1 MKYLKK
7 YDDLDFY
14 ISVNEKVNIS
24 EYKNII
30 KKIKD
35 DIGSNL
41 YFISTFGMA
50 VPALYPV
57 IEKLAINEM
66 PSINKEQIVLLAIC
80 AISIILKES
89 KEDIKKLKS
98 KIKEEGISS
107 LLEYVTDSIEN
118 IVYIFQKIAKYF
130 GKTLVGLTDMLSYV
144 ALCVPFT
151 IVLIDIINNF
161 GMTFAQLSDVI
172 SNPTGLAI
180 ATGVGIV
187 TITLKQLIT
196 LIIKKLIRRK
206 NK

>member
-1 MKYLKK
+1 
-7 YDDLDFY
+7 
-14 ISVNEKVNIS
+14 
-24 EYKNII
+24 
-30 KKIKD
+30 
-35 DIGSNL
+35 
-41 YFISTFGMA
+41 
-50 VPALYPV
+50 
-57 IEKLAINEM
+57 
-66 PSINKEQIVLLAIC
+66 
-80 AISIILKES
+80 
-89 KEDIKKLKS
+89 
-98 KIKEEGISS
+98 
-107 LLEYVTDSIEN
+107 
-118 IVYIFQKIAKYF
+118 
-130 GKTLVGLTDMLSYV
+130 MLSYV